1 MGFLSICNYL
11 GSEEKLITHIGHI
24 CENSRRACQEI
35 REELD
40 SFKQESEQKLR
51 VLNMNDKIHSKSFD
65 NIHTE
70 IVKSVKEEFKTIGNQ
85 MNKTDPKVS

>member
-1 MGFLSICNYL
+1 
-11 GSEEKLITHIGHI
+11 
-24 CENSRRACQEI
+24 
-35 REELD
+35 
-40 SFKQESEQKLR
+40 
-51 VLNMNDKIHSKSFD
+51 MNDKIHSKSFD

>member
-1 MGFLSICNYL
+1 MKSIEEVIVHFSGISKITGEDIRMGFLSICNYL

-40 SFKQESEQKLR
+40 SFK
-51 VLNMNDKIHSKSFD
+51 
-65 NIHTE
+65 
-70 IVKSVKEEFKTIGNQ
+70 
-85 MNKTDPKVS
+85 